1 MKFKNITLI
10 ETAEWLPEAGER
22 RKQGDV
28 GQRSQTS
35 SYKMSIS
42 EAVTYSHSDYS

>member
-1 MKFKNITLI
+1 MKFKNIALI
-10 ETAEWLPEAGER
+10 ETAEWLPGPGEK
-22 RKQGDV
+22 RKRGEV

-42 EAVTYSHSDYS
+42 EAAMYSHSDYS